1 MSKRIWVVE
10 LIAQIVGDTPTAEMV
25 VERLTEEGVLHLGYG
40 DADIDIVVD
49 TFKEVFG
56 TTRVSKQD
64 RYAARRLA
72 TKYGSQA
79 VVGIMRLLHQSS
91 DNQYAPVVGSV
102 AQLEEKWVS
111 VLNFV
116 RKQKSSIIDI

>member
-1 MSKRIWVVE
+1 MPAEPSAINGICHEKAVARNNPK
-10 LIAQIVGDTPTAEMV
+10 GTPNTDAAAN
-25 VERLTEEGVLHLGYG
+25 
-40 DADIDIVVD
+40 ADITIPMA
-49 TFKEVFG
+49 
-56 TTRVSKQD
+56 
-64 RYAARRLA
+64 AARRLA

-91 DNQYAPVVGSV
+91 DNQYAPVVNSV
-102 AQLEEKWVS
+102 SQLEEKWPS

>member
-79 VVGIMRLLHQSS
+79 VVGIMRLLHQAS